1 MSREFFSLNE
11 KQSVLCGMSLRAIM
25 NNDEPE
31 DSLESL
37 SVNNPVSDE
46 VNLDL
51 DMNEYNHNL
60 YNMIDDSIV
69 TISSI

>member
-1 MSREFFSLNE
+1 
-11 KQSVLCGMSLRAIM
+11 M

-69 TISSI
+69 TISSIQEFDRGKDWLS